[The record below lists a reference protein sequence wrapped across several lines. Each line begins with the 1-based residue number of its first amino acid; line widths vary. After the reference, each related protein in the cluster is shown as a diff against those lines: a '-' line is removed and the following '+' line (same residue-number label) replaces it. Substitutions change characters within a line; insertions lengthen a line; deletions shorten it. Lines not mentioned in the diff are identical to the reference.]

1 MKGETFMVKRKIGL
15 LLLGAMAVIGVMTG
29 CSEEQEKSSEPVTVS
44 IWNYY
49 NGDQLDAFNERVEE
63 FNETVGV
70 EQGIIVESYSQGSI
84 ADLESNLLDSAE
96 EKAGAQEL
104 PNIFSAY
111 ADTTYALDK
120 MGKIVDL
127 EAYLTEEER
136 SEYIENYLSEGDF
149 EGDGSIK
156 IFPIVK
162 STEVI
167 CLNETDWEPFAQ
179 ASGVTYQNLATMEGL
194 IDTAKLYY
202 EWTDAQTAEEGDG
215 RALFGRDAMAN
226 YMFIGAKQL
235 GCTLFQVEDGKM
247 TLDFNKEVVRKLWDS
262 YYVPF
267 IKGYF
272 AASGRFRSDDIKIGN
287 IIMYQGSSTSIS
299 FFPAQV
305 VNDDTECHDIKM
317 KVLPAAKFA
326 EGQNVAVQQGAGMS
340 VIAGDEAE
348 VKASVTFLKWFTQP
362 ENNIQFSIDA
372 GYLPVTKYAND
383 MKHIEESGFE
393 ISDSIKELL
402 EVSIDTVNS
411 NELYTTNAFENGQ
424 SARLVLDY
432 ALSDQANMDH
442 AIVEERVGQGMSR
455 EEACKEFLTD
465 EAFESWYEK
474 TLEAL
479 KEFES

>member
-1 MKGETFMVKRKIGL
+1 MIKRKIGL
-15 LLLGAMAVIGVMTG
+15 LLLGAMAVTGVITG
-29 CSEEQEKSSEPVTVS
+29 CSEEQEKTTEPVTVR

-49 NGDQLDAFNERVEE
+49 NGDQLDAFNERIEE
-63 FNETVGV
+63 FNETVGA

-84 ADLESNLLDSAE
+84 ADLENNLLDSAE
-96 EKAGAQEL
+96 EKAGAYEL

-127 EAYLTEEER
+127 KDYLTEKEQ

-149 EGDGSIK
+149 DGDGSIK
-156 IFPIVK
+156 IFPVVK

-167 CLNETDWEPFAQ
+167 CLNETDWKPFAQ
-179 ASGVTYQNLATMEGL
+179 ATGVTYENLTTMEGL
-194 IDTAKLYY
+194 IDTARLYY
-202 EWTDAQTAEEGDG
+202 EWTDAQTEEENDG

-287 IIMYQGSSTSIS
+287 IIMYQGSSTSVS
-299 FFPAQV
+299 FFPTQV
-305 VNDDTECHDIKM
+305 ITGDAESHDIEM
-317 KVLPAAKFA
+317 KVLPAPKFA
-326 EGQNVAVQQGAGMS
+326 EGENVAVQQGAGMS
-340 VIAGDEAE
+340 VTVGDEDE
-348 VKASVTFLKWFTQP
+348 VEASVTFLKWFTQP

-372 GYLPVTKYAND
+372 GYLPVTKYATD
-383 MKHIEESGFE
+383 IKHIEESGLE
-393 ISDSIKELL
+393 ITDSMKELL
-402 EVSIDTVNS
+402 EVSIDIVNS

-424 SARLVLDY
+424 SARQVLDY
-432 ALSDQANMDH
+432 ALSDQANMDR
-442 AIVEERVGQGMSR
+442 AIVKERIEQGMSW
-455 EEACKEFLTD
+455 EDACAEFLTD
-465 EAFESWYEK
+465 EAFENWYEK
-474 TLEAL
+474 TMNTL
-479 KEFES
+479 KEFEG